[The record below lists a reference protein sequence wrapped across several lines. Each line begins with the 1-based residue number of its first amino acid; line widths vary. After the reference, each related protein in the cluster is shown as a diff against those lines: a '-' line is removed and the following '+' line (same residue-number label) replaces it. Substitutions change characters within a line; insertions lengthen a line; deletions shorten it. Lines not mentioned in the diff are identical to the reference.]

1 MGMIMEFTTPEYWV
15 VGLAARVAFPPKA
28 LEGLDPL
35 SRELLERRP
44 SVIEIEI
51 GRLLNKAEK
60 PGDVL
65 KLLAQYNQWSI
76 HVTEPKIAQLDER
89 TRKTD
94 SIEKM
99 AQHYAFVLYQRG
111 LTEEVVA
118 QPRALKKS
126 AATRKGL
133 PAPKVAVPEDTT
145 PAWMIPPLLWTQP
158 RLKTK
163 A

>member
-1 MGMIMEFTTPEYWV
+1 MTEHRRLHYAQVEFRPNPARPEEGRLPMGMIMEFTTPEYWV

-94 SIEKM
+94 
-99 AQHYAFVLYQRG
+99 
-111 LTEEVVA
+111 
-118 QPRALKKS
+118 
-126 AATRKGL
+126 
-133 PAPKVAVPEDTT
+133 
-145 PAWMIPPLLWTQP
+145 
-158 RLKTK
+158 
-163 A
+163 